1 MEYKASQI
9 AQLLNGKVE
18 GNPDA
23 VVNSLSKI
31 EEGKSGS
38 LSFLSNPAYNSYLYT
53 TDATV
58 VIVNKDFSAEQP
70 LKKTCTLIRVEDSRV
85 AFGKLL
91 EMYQQVKNNKTG
103 IEQFATIAKS
113 ATLGKDIYIGASAYV
128 GENVKIGNNVKLYP
142 NVFVG
147 DNSVIGDNTTVYSG
161 VKIYSDT
168 HIGKHCTIHAGVV
181 IGSDGFG
188 FASNNDN
195 YKIVHLGNVI
205 IEDNVEI
212 GSNTTIDKATL
223 GSTIIRKGAKLDNL
237 IQIGHNA
244 EIGENTII
252 VAQTGVAGSTK
263 VGRNCIIGGQVGI
276 VGHITIADGTKIA
289 AQSGIGNTIKEENT
303 TVQGSPAFSIGEYKR
318 SYVLFKNLPDIQK
331 TIQELQKIVSNANIQ
346 IDTNETNNTNDN
358 TNGEEKLIYPEL
370 SYSIVGICYDV
381 HNKVGRYSR
390 EKQYCDAIEDKL
402 KEVNIPYIREY
413 PIGKSGNRVDFL
425 IDDKIVL
432 EAKTKDVVT
441 KEDYFQSQR
450 YLQSA
455 DKRLCL
461 LVNFRAEYVRPVRIV
476 QIETDVRKKFL

>member
-1 MEYKASQI
+1 MEFKASQI
-9 AQLLNGKVE
+9 ASLLGGTVE

-23 VVNSLSKI
+23 VVSTLSKI

-53 TDATV
+53 TDASV
-58 VIVNKDFSAEQP
+58 VIVGKDFTSEQP

-91 EMYQQVKNNKTG
+91 EMYQKSKNNKTG
-103 IEQFATIAKS
+103 IEQPSFVSKS
-113 ATLGKDIYIGASAYV
+113 ASLGKDVYVGAFAYV
-128 GENVKIGNNVKLYP
+128 GENVKLGNNVKLFP

-147 DNSVIGDNTTVYSG
+147 DNAVIGDNTTAYSG
-161 VKIYSDT
+161 VKIYSDSI
-168 HIGKHCTIHAGVV
+168 IGKNCTFHSGVV

-188 FASNNDN
+188 FAPNNDSN
-195 YKIVHLGNVI
+195 FKMQHLGNVV

-252 VAQTGVAGSTK
+252 VAQTGVSGSTK
-263 VGRNCIIGGQVGI
+263 IGKNCIIGGQVGI

-318 SYVLFKNLPDIQK
+318 SYVLFKNFPDLNDRIK
-331 TIQELQKIVSNANIQ
+331 SLEKILQELKLSA
-346 IDTNETNNTNDN
+346 
-358 TNGEEKLIYPEL
+358 EK
-370 SYSIVGICYDV
+370 
-381 HNKVGRYSR
+381 
-390 EKQYCDAIEDKL
+390 
-402 KEVNIPYIREY
+402 
-413 PIGKSGNRVDFL
+413 
-425 IDDKIVL
+425 
-432 EAKTKDVVT
+432 
-441 KEDYFQSQR
+441 
-450 YLQSA
+450 
-455 DKRLCL
+455 
-461 LVNFRAEYVRPVRIV
+461 
-476 QIETDVRKKFL
+476 